1 MDHPTRVRHGR
12 QELLVVFCFLLAVEL
27 AFLIYGLATRHWV
40 TAVMAALLCVSMVI
54 NIYGQLRR
62 LRAKGTDRPA

>member
-1 MDHPTRVRHGR
+1 M
-12 QELLVVFCFLLAVEL
+12 VFCFLLAVEL